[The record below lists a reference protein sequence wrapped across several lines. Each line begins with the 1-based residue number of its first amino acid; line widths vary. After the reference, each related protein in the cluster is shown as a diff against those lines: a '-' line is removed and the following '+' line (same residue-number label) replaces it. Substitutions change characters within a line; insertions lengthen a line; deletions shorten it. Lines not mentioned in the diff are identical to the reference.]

1 MRIALL
7 CIALGT
13 PGWALAQ
20 DPPDEAAAAEEAATK
35 PAKPTDQVTLSGV
48 LFSHYGLDLTKGSS
62 LFNEFA
68 LDRAYLT
75 VKATLG
81 ESLAVRFTTDVD
93 MPEDAKVRPYVK
105 YAYLEWKEPLPG
117 IKVRLGAAGN
127 GYVGYYDKLWG
138 NRYIRKQFTD
148 AFKIVNSS
156 DFGLH
161 VLGSHNDKAITWQAS
176 VVNGEGYGSPEV
188 DAGKTG
194 QVRVSYDPLAGKKAL
209 PITAYVSYD
218 VGADDPTLV
227 AAGAVGYQVGHMMA
241 WAEVV
246 AQMQGD
252 TSGFGYS
259 ATLAPQVLDDVAF
272 IARYDHWDP
281 DSGAEADGSDTF
293 IAGVSH
299 NYYKKVSLA
308 LLYEGTLRQADD
320 SSYSHGVFI
329 RTQAGF

>member
-1 MRIALL
+1 MKRFLRIAVLFL
-7 CIALGT
+7 APWTAFAQEDPT
-13 PGWALAQ
+13 PKVV
-20 DPPDEAAAAEEAATK
+20 PPQHEVE
-35 PAKPTDQVTLSGV
+35 LSGIV
-48 LFSHYGLDLTKGSS
+48 FLHYGLDLTEGSS

-75 VKATLG
+75 IQGKLG
-81 ESLAVRFTTDVD
+81 DDLAVRFTTDVD
-93 MPEDAKVRPYVK
+93 VPDNAKMRPYVK

-138 NRYIRKQFTD
+138 KRYIRNQFTD
-148 AFKIVNSS
+148 AFKIVDSS
-156 DFGLH
+156 DFGVH
-161 VLGSHNDKAITWQAS
+161 VLGAHKDERFTWQAS

-194 QVRVSYDPLAGKKAL
+194 QLRLSVDPLPGKENKL

-218 VGADDPTLV
+218 VGGEDPTLV
-227 AAGAVGYQVGHMMA
+227 AAGALGYKAGKMMA

-246 AQMQGD
+246 AQLQGD
-252 TSGFGYS
+252 TAGLGYS
-259 ATLAPQVLDDVAF
+259 ATLAPHLLDDVAL

-281 DSGAEADGSDTF
+281 DSAADADGRDTF

-299 NYYKKVSLA
+299 DYYKKVSMA
-308 LLYEGTLRQADD
+308 LLYEGTISEADD
-320 SSYSHGVFI
+320 SVYSHGIFV